1 MIEVPPR
8 LSEIFNPAL
17 ALPSPG
23 VLQDIGRADSL
34 HACEVLDGSSDG
46 VDAFDAVRLVVP
58 WVVNRIGR
66 NAVRFDWMDH
76 RFPPG
81 ILAGIG

>member
-1 MIEVPPR
+1 
-8 LSEIFNPAL
+8 
-17 ALPSPG
+17 
-23 VLQDIGRADSL
+23 
-34 HACEVLDGSSDG
+34 
-46 VDAFDAVRLVVP
+46 VP